1 MFDVIKSTDQGKL
14 GALKNKKENIST
26 KKIDLKSTNVD
37 WRPVYSVLNAEIKLR
52 Y

>member
-1 MFDVIKSTDQGKL
+1 MIDTIKSTDQDKL
-14 GALKNKKENIST
+14 GTSENKKKDMST

-37 WRPVYSVLNAEIKLR
+37 WRPVHSVLNAEIKLR